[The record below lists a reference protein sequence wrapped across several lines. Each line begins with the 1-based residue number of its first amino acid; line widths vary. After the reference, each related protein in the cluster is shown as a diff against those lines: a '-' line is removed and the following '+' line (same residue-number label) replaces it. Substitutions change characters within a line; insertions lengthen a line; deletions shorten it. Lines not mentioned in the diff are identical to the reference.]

1 MKAVVITEPGAPE
14 VLQVEELDQPQV
26 GDLDVLIAVRA
37 AGVNR
42 PDVFQRKGNYPAPAG
57 VDPRI
62 PGLEV
67 AGVIVE
73 KGRLVDNWN
82 IGDPVCAL
90 VAGGGYASYVSV
102 YQGHCLPIPPNL
114 TFEEAAALPETVFTV
129 WDNVFRRGKL
139 RAGEHFLVHGGA
151 GGIGSTAIQLGALF
165 GAEVYTTISSTEKGL
180 FCQSLGASKT
190 IDYTREDFQQVLA
203 DRGVDVIL
211 DSIGGDYFE
220 KNINLLNPDGRLV
233 YINAMQGAKAEL
245 NLLKLMQKR
254 IVLTGST
261 LRARDHQFK
270 ETLRDEIWT
279 EVWPK
284 IIAGDFKPRLFQMF
298 PFYEAATAHQAMEDS
313 ALLGK
318 IVLTF

>member
-151 GGIGSTAIQLGALF
+151 GGIGSTAIQLGVLF

-190 IDYTREDFQQVLA
+190 IDYTKEDFQQVLA
-203 DRGVDVIL
+203 DLGVDVIL

-270 ETLRDEIWT
+270 ETLRNEIWT

-284 IIAGDFKPRLFQMF
+284 IISDDFKPRLFQVF
-298 PFYEAATAHQAMEDS
+298 PFYEAAIAHQTMEDS